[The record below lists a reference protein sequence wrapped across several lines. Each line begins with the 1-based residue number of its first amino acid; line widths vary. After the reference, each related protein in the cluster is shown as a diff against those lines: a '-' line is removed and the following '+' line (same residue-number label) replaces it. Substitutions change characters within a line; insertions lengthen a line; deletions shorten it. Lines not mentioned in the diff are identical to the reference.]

1 MFLWAL
7 PYLMIKIH
15 PLLPWKKSSKNKYL
29 VARAQ
34 TYSHYKSHNTV
45 QVLIG
50 ITLQGSVCFVSKA
63 WVLNIEHCGMLKN
76 VRPGDLVMAD
86 RGFTI
91 EENLSLYQ
99 AKLAI
104 LAFSK
109 GKSQSDPVSV
119 EKTRGIANVRIHVER
134 VIGLLRQK
142 YSVFQTILSIDC
154 LLCSDKQGNRCCPMV
169 DRLIRVCC
177 ALISL
182 CPSVVPFD

>member
-1 MFLWAL
+1 MDNNCNKLHVVSLSKVNKRMFNKKN
-7 PYLMIKIH
+7 INKTIH
-15 PLLPWKKSSKNKYL
+15 PLLPQKKSSKNKYL
-29 VARAQ
+29 LTRAQ

-50 ITLQGSVCFVSKA
+50 ITLQGSVCLVSKA

-104 LAFSK
+104 PAFSK

-119 EKTRGIANVRIHVER
+119 EDNRNSQCTYTCRKGDWVVETK
-134 VIGLLRQK
+134 VQ
-142 YSVFQTILSIDC
+142 C
-154 LLCSDKQGNRCCPMV
+154 
-169 DRLIRVCC
+169 
-177 ALISL
+177 
-182 CPSVVPFD
+182 VPDYIIC